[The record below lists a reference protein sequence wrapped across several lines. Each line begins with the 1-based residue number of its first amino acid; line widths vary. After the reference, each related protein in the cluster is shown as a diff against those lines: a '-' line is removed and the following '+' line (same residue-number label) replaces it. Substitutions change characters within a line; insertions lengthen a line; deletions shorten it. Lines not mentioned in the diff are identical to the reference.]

1 MRTRVTASEEP
12 GADARFCLVFP
23 REALSVPVMRHVL
36 GETLD
41 QLGVTDGC
49 VADLLLAVTEA
60 CTNVLRH
67 SGPGLRYEVVARV
80 GPNRCVLE
88 VVDGGRG
95 FDPATVPAYRASRH
109 RGAGRPMARLRR
121 RWAHDPGPDGTG
133 FDDLGLEAL
142 ELDGLELDGPAD
154 DSPVFTT
161 AAPSRPGAR
170 RSRLSRPRRPAHGD
184 QATDG
189 PPTDE
194 QVTALAESGRGLA
207 IMQACVDDVTLRSR
221 PGHGTVVS
229 LGKRIELR
237 SDAPLSRAALP
248 QASVPQLRDAG

>member
-95 FDPATVPAYRASRH
+95 FDPATVPAYRNGRY
-109 RGAGRPMARLRR
+109 RGAGRPIARLRR
-121 RWAHDPGPDGTG
+121 RWTHA
-133 FDDLGLEAL
+133 
-142 ELDGLELDGPAD
+142 
-154 DSPVFTT
+154 
-161 AAPSRPGAR
+161 
-170 RSRLSRPRRPAHGD
+170 
-184 QATDG
+184 
-189 PPTDE
+189 TDE

-207 IMQACVDDVTLRSR
+207 IMRACVDDVTLHSR

-237 SDAPLSRAALP
+237 SDAPLSQTAA
-248 QASVPQLRDAG
+248 VPQLRDAG